1 MAGRLGSADFGKTGK
16 TDGDGKSFSG
26 QRSRQLIYLPNTS
39 PFRSDFL
46 VFLCCIDFSLR
57 SDEIDE
63 LFFLPSI
70 LIRSEGRGRPDGSPE
85 IAMAYSNDCERD

>member
-39 PFRSDFL
+39 PFRSDSL
-46 VFLCCIDFSLR
+46 VFLAALTFHYAVTKSMSR
-57 SDEIDE
+57 SS
-63 LFFLPSI
+63 FLPNQ
-70 LIRSEGRGRPDGSPE
+70 E
-85 IAMAYSNDCERD
+85 